1 MKTIL
6 AELDRMA
13 TKGQLGKGKFFEP
26 VVKTILETAPEF
38 QSQYKNVWLWDD
50 YPDRGGADLGIDLV
64 AEDKQGERVAIQ
76 AKCYAPDANLTWHDL
91 STFYGD
97 AIGRAEIKQLMLV
110 TTTDNVSR
118 NARNQ
123 LAGAQKPC
131 AIWTRSDLL
140 KLGIP
145 PRTRLKDLGRALR
158 AKRFKPRRHQKT
170 AIRKTLAHLQ
180 GHKRG
185 QVLMA
190 CGVGKTL
197 VGLWIKEEMNVN
209 HSVRAVL
216 LTRVPACRDHEP
228 PSQYLWCDGP
238 RAA

>member
-13 TKGQLGKGKFFEP
+13 TKGQRGKGKFFEP

-38 QSQYKNVWLWDD
+38 QSQYRKVWLWDD
-50 YPDRGGADLGIDLV
+50 YPDRGGGDLGIDLV

-76 AKCYAPDANLTWHDL
+76 TKCYAPDGKLTWHDL

-97 AIGRAEIKQLMLV
+97 AMGRAEIKQLMLV
-110 TTTDNVSR
+110 TTTDNVSG
-118 NARNQ
+118 NARKK
-123 LAGAQKPC
+123 LTGAQKPC

-145 PRTRLKDLGRALR
+145 PRTRLKDLGRAPR

-170 AIRKTLAHLQ
+170 AIRKTLDHLKKN
-180 GHKRG
+180 KRG
-185 QVLMA
+185 QLLMA
-190 CGVGKTL
+190 CGTGKTL
-197 VGLWIKEEMNVN
+197 VGLWIKEEMNVKRTIVFVP
-209 HSVRAVL
+209 SIAL
-216 LTRVPACRDHEP
+216 LRQT
-228 PSQYLWCDGP
+228 
-238 RAA
+238 